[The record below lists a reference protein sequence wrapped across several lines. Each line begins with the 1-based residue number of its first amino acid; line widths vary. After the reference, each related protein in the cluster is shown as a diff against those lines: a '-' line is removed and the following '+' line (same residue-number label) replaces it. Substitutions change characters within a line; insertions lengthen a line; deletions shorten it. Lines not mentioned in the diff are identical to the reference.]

1 MKPTCLD
8 ATDIVNAVI
17 KAQMLGRKGIVV
29 FYPNEDCSM
38 KELNRVLKTN
48 FPLDDNKI
56 IIIPCTD
63 DIVLEKLSKRLS
75 EAEIRFEIHGGKNG
89 N

>member
-17 KAQMLGRKGIVV
+17 KAQMQGRKGIVV
-29 FYPNEDCSM
+29 YYPNEDCTM
-38 KELNRVLKTN
+38 KDLNRVLKTN

-56 IIIPCTD
+56 ILIPCPD
-63 DIVLEKLSKRLS
+63 DTVLEKLAKRLS
-75 EAEIRFEIHGGKNG
+75 EAEIRFETHGGKDG
-89 N
+89 T